1 MNRTATEHLG
11 WTISATCSKHS
22 PHDLSGPG
30 RYTGHAIAVLAAREN
45 DHWWADTRPISSEII
60 SHVFASFEACLAA
73 LVAQAIRQI
82 HLQDQRHDRRADAS
96 SDARLFASEAAAQ
109 TLQRTASSA

>member
-1 MNRTATEHLG
+1 MNRTTIKHLG
-11 WTISATCSKHS
+11 WTISATCRKHS

-30 RYTGHAIAVLAAREN
+30 RYTGHAISVLGEREN

-60 SHVFASFEACLAA
+60 SHVFATSEACLAA

-82 HLQDQRHDRRADAS
+82 QTQDRRHELRDDS
-96 SDARLFASEAAAQ
+96 RSEARLFASQAAA
-109 TLQRTASSA
+109 RTPAAYR